1 MASPHRVEVIG
12 EATAGRAEGVARA
25 VAGAL
30 ADGRPE
36 RERADVLVVASVD
49 GRSNRPPEVAP
60 CHRTDWRFVHIKP
73 DALRATGA
81 PAAQARDLQPL
92 RLMRSARQAR
102 LRHKQYVR
110 DLQPQV
116 NAAQDAAQDAARLLE
131 SRTTGESRTTSREAR
146 RAAGRTERRGAR
158 APSVAA
164 PSRSPLPQP
173 QICGTTAVGRTTAV
187 ER

>member
-1 MASPHRVEVIG
+1 MLKAS
-12 EATAGRAEGVARA
+12 RAESPVLSPMAA
-25 VAGAL
+25 
-30 ADGRPE
+30 P
-36 RERADVLVVASVD
+36 RENVMTNSFDASGD
-49 GRSNRPPEVAP
+49 GRSMRPPEVAP
-60 CHRTDWRFVHIKP
+60 CHRTDWRFLHINP

-173 QICGTTAVGRTTAV
+173 QICGTTAVGRTPPRSSDDV
-187 ER
+187 ES